1 MLNATFAFGG
11 PLCLWKTVEQ
21 ETGIRID
28 HYVGL
33 TFSGFI
39 NVINDIGGVNVCL
52 PKSIHD
58 PKSGLNLRGASIT
71 SRDSRHWP
79 SGASG
84 TSARAP
90 TCSGSRASST

>member
-39 NVINDIGGVNVCL
+39 
-52 PKSIHD
+52 
-58 PKSGLNLRGASIT
+58 T
-71 SRDSRHWP
+71 SST
-79 SGASG
+79 
-84 TSARAP
+84 TSA
-90 TCSGSRASST
+90 G